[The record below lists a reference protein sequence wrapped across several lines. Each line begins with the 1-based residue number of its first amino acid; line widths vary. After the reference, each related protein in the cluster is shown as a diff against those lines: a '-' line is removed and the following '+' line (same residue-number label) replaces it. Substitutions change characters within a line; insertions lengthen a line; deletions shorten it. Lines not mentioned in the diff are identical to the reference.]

1 LNVRKLFFNNNYYI
15 CGKQISLSMLTAIL
29 TGFIF
34 SILLVFVGKF
44 FKGKLSMLAALVPLG
59 LFLYFFQFITPIAN
73 GEVITQSFQWIPSF
87 GVDLG
92 FKLDGLALLFS
103 LMITGIGFLVFA
115 YTSSYLKGH
124 EYLDRFYGYLS
135 AFMGA
140 MLGLVLSDNMITL
153 FVFWELTSISSFF
166 LIGFNNTN
174 PASRKSAMTALGITG
189 IGGLLLL
196 ASALLLNNIT
206 GTYIITEM
214 LSMSEAIRGNEFYAV
229 AVLLLFGAAFTKS
242 AQFPFHFWLPGA
254 MKAPTP
260 VSTYLHSA
268 TMVKAGIYL
277 LMRFTPVLG
286 GEAIWN
292 NTLIIVG
299 GITMLYAAIHT
310 LFRTDLKG
318 ILAYSTISALGI
330 LVFLIGLGTEAAFL
344 ATAVFIIV
352 HALYKATLFLVTGI
366 IDHQTHTRDI
376 TRLSGLN
383 RIMLP
388 VGIAGILAAISSAGI
403 PPTIGFI
410 GKELTYEATYHSQTI
425 IIISMIAIVLT
436 KILLL
441 YAGFVAGIKPFTG
454 KLPEEHKD
462 VKAPGPVMWIPPVLL
477 ATLGLVFGIAPFLI
491 EGALI
496 KPVVTALGGDA
507 SEIHLALWHGFN
519 LIFILSLITIGTG
532 IALYFLIKPSNKL
545 VAAAAK
551 FDRFSPENIIG
562 KLSKGFV
569 YISNFWT
576 NFFQNGYLRN
586 YISIIILFLVV
597 LVGYIMIGNTRFA
610 IDYNSLSKITVYEMT
625 TTLILI
631 AGIFYT
637 VFTDSRLAAVAAMG
651 VVGLSICLIFVFYSA
666 PDLAMTQFS
675 IDTLTVIL
683 FVLVL
688 YKLPKY
694 LKLSD
699 YKTRLR
705 DGILSSVFGLIITI
719 LALEVLSEPV
729 SKRVGEFYAA
739 NSYVE
744 AHGKNVVNVILVDF
758 RGSDTLIEIS
768 VLSIA
773 AVGVFGLMKLR
784 LKMKDRKR
792 YADTNVKEDHKLE

>member
-1 LNVRKLFFNNNYYI
+1 
-15 CGKQISLSMLTAIL
+15 MLTAIL

-44 FKGKLSMLAALVPLG
+44 FKGKLSILASIVPLG
-59 LFLYFFQFITPIAN
+59 LFLYFFQFIAPIAD
-73 GEVITQSFQWIPSF
+73 GEVITRSFQWIPSF

-92 FKLDGLALLFS
+92 FKLDGLSLLFS

-124 EYLDRFYGYLS
+124 EYLDRFYGYLA

-196 ASALLLNNIT
+196 SSALLLNNIT
-206 GTYIITEM
+206 GTYSISEM

-277 LMRFTPVLG
+277 LMRFTPILG
-286 GEAIWN
+286 GENIWN
-292 NTLIIVG
+292 YTLIIVG
-299 GITMLYAAIHT
+299 GITMLYSAIHT

-330 LVFLIGLGTEAAFL
+330 LVFLIGLGTEEAFL
-344 ATAVFIIV
+344 AAAVFIIV

-366 IDHQTHTRDI
+366 IDHQTHTRDV
-376 TRLSGLN
+376 TRLAGLN
-383 RIMLP
+383 KIMLP

-410 GKELTYEATYHSQTI
+410 GKELTYEATYHSETI

-454 KLPEEHKD
+454 KLPEEHKN
-462 VKAPGPVMWIPPVLL
+462 VKAPGPIMWIPPVFL

-507 SEIHLALWHGFN
+507 SEIHLSLWHGFN
-519 LIFILSLITIGTG
+519 LIFILSLITIGVGTT
-532 IALYFLIKPSNKL
+532 LYFIIKPSEKL
-545 VAAAAK
+545 VAAAARYNK
-551 FDRFSPENIIG
+551 ISPENILNLIN
-562 KLSKGFV
+562 KGFV
-569 YISNFWT
+569 QFSNFWT

-586 YISIIILFLVV
+586 YISIIILFMVV
-597 LVGYIMIGNTRFA
+597 LVGYIMIGNTRFV
-610 IDYNSLSKITVYEMT
+610 IDYNSLSKITVYEIT

-637 VFTDSRLAAVAAMG
+637 VFTESRLAAVAAMG

-699 YKTRLR
+699 YKTRVR
-705 DGILSSVFGLIITI
+705 DGVLSSVFGLIITV

-729 SKRVGEFYAA
+729 SKQVGEFYAA

-758 RGSDTLIEIS
+758 RGADTLIEVS

-784 LKMKDRKR
+784 LKMRDRKR
-792 YADTNVKEDHKLE
+792 YADTSLKPEKKEQ

>member
-1 LNVRKLFFNNNYYI
+1 
-15 CGKQISLSMLTAIL
+15 MLIAIL

-34 SILLVFVGKF
+34 SFLLVFAGRL
-44 FKGKLSMLAALVPLG
+44 FKGKLAILASLVPLS
-59 LFLYFFQFITPIAN
+59 LFLYFFQFISPVSQ
-73 GEVITQSFQWIPSF
+73 GDVIVRSYEWVPSF

-92 FKLDGLALLFS
+92 FKLDGLSLLFS

-124 EYLDRFYGYLS
+124 HYLDRFYGYLG

-166 LIGFNNTN
+166 LIGFNNNN
-174 PASRKSAMTALGITG
+174 PASRKSALTALGITG
-189 IGGLLLL
+189 IGGLFLL
-196 ASALLLNNIT
+196 AGALLLNNIS
-206 GTYIITEM
+206 GTYSISEM
-214 LSMSEAIRGNEFYAV
+214 LTMRDLIVGDEFYYI

-277 LMRFTPVLG
+277 LMRFTPILG
-286 GEAIWN
+286 GENFWN
-292 NTLIIVG
+292 TTLIIVG
-299 GITMLYAAIHT
+299 GITMLYSAIHT

-330 LVFLIGLGTEAAFL
+330 LVFLIGLGTQEAFL
-344 ATAVFIIV
+344 AAAVFIIV

-366 IDHQTHTRDI
+366 IDHQTHTRDV

-383 RIMLP
+383 KIMLP

-403 PPTIGFI
+403 PPSIGFV
-410 GKELTYEATYHSQTI
+410 GKELTYEASHNSETI
-425 IIISMIAIVLT
+425 VILVMIAIVLT

-454 KLPEEHKD
+454 KLPEEHTN
-462 VKAPGPVMWIPPVLL
+462 VKMPGFIMWAPPLLL
-477 ATLGLVFGIAPFLI
+477 ATLGIVFGVAPFLI
-491 EGALI
+491 DGPII
-496 KPVVTALGGDA
+496 KPVVTALGADA

-519 LIFILSLITIGTG
+519 LTFILSLITIGVGT
-532 IALYFLIKPSNKL
+532 ALYFFLTPSKKL
-545 VAAAAK
+545 ENGIAK
-551 FDRFSPENIIG
+551 YDSIAPENLMIRFNNFFVE
-562 KLSKGFV
+562 LSAL
-569 YISNFWT
+569 WT

-586 YISIIILFLVV
+586 YISIIVLFLVV
-597 LVGYIMIGNTRFA
+597 LVGYIIIGNTSFS
-610 IDYNSLSKITVYEMT
+610 INYDSLSRVTVYEII

-637 VFTDSRLAAVAAMG
+637 VFTESRLAAVAAMG

-699 YKTRLR
+699 HKTRIR
-705 DGILSSVFGLIITI
+705 DGVLSTVFGLIITA

-729 SKRVGEFYAA
+729 SKDVGNFYAA
-739 NSYVE
+739 NSYIE

-758 RGSDTLIEIS
+758 RGADTLIEIS

-784 LKMKDRKR
+784 LKMKDRMR
-792 YADTNVKEDHKLE
+792 YTDRKTDTKK